1 MVDKNKPGHL
11 SKAEIELYEVWYKEY
26 PFDLYRE
33 FMKSVAEFY
42 IKVGKGDPVE
52 DLDKAIQILQ
62 LLKEKEVEHS
72 GTAEIRT
79 LEKLLS
85 DGYKYLARDSKES
98 WSTGGISAYAGEPQ
112 KYNGYWVDLY
122 DLADTELLDKEFTEV
137 KWVDDEPTKIADLLE
152 TYQAK
157 A

>member
-62 LLKEKEVEHS
+62 LLKEKEVEHA
-72 GTAEIRT
+72 GTAEIRA

-85 DGYKYLARDSKES
+85 DGYKYLARDSKEP
-98 WSTGGISAYAGEPQ
+98 WSLGGISAYVGKPQ
-112 KYNGYWVDLY
+112 KCNYYWVDNY
-122 DLADTELLDKEFTEV
+122 DLASTELLDEEFTEV
-137 KWVDDEPTKIADLLE
+137 KWTDDEPTKIADLLT
-152 TYQAK
+152 TYLD
-157 A
+157 